1 MAMLGTLTAGCAV
14 AGAPSIQPAARRQAP
29 WPPGGSPAVAR
40 AVGMRMLARLVLP
53 PGSRRVSASREP
65 PRAEVIGSDSLI
77 DLHRFFSIPLP
88 MLDAATFVNR
98 HTPVGSRPNGPELG
112 TTSSQSGAVYF
123 DFVSFYLRKAP
134 VGVTGDTMLL
144 VTFAEGPHGSTLA
157 RADAEVV
164 WYPPRTA
171 AEYLRPGAIRSARIT
186 ATLLNPKPR
195 HIVRVIRSRH
205 AIGTL
210 TALLNGMHAA
220 GRDDWS
226 CPAFRVDYRLSL
238 IGRGGQS
245 RVVVDPTG

>member
-40 AVGMRMLARLVLP
+40 AVGMRMLARL
-53 PGSRRVSASREP
+53 
-65 PRAEVIGSDSLI
+65 
-77 DLHRFFSIPLP
+77 IPLP